1 MKPSLGKTEVAVAE
15 AVMAAEGLAVAVTEA
30 AMGAGENTRTVLAE
44 SHTPFP
50 SHAAGKGGF
59 FPACNM
65 MQHRLHFIVVAKAGP
80 RGGWM
85 TGGGNRRRL

>member
-30 AMGAGENTRTVLAE
+30 AMVAGKNTRILME

-50 SHAAGKGGF
+50 SHAAGKNDS
-59 FPACNM
+59 FPACSM
-65 MQHRLHFIVVAKAGP
+65 MRHRPHFIFVG
-80 RGGWM
+80 
-85 TGGGNRRRL
+85 